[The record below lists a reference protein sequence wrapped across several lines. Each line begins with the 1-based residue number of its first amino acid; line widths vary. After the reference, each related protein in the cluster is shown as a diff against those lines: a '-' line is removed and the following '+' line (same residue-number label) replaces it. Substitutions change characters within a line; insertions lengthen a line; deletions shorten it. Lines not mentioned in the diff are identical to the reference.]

1 MSLITKGLWRVG
13 PLPKPL
19 ASIIHF
25 QQSRNLLYQQQ
36 SRDISTIPRGKRIHV
51 AGAHRLQTLI
61 ANGILQ
67 SAKNPLRNPVTLMVP
82 NNDYIRQ
89 YVDTDGKIQMIQD
102 GIATTIVGAVDMEV
116 LPFSMEFSVPPETFP
131 PAKNLKYKRLLMD
144 TALNEDDSLVDD
156 VSSLLNNVP
165 RTLDLKKKAT
175 KPARLPISDMKVCDL
190 SYFLELNASFCEKGM
205 GKPVEKE
212 DIVEIRAP
220 PKDSDIKAVP
230 VTHMAKI
237 NTDPIDYLIY
247 GERPRDIIKFFK
259 NIKHRLHPSSVVV
272 IVGNNPGLVQDL
284 YNQVFPDISK
294 RPNFVECINATH
306 MGENSIT
313 GIWDTLRS
321 IPIVKGKLLLGPLA
335 RTYDDGMTPGE
346 VEKREQEVECLVNR
360 VMDAPLF
367 GAERIDRRGLE
378 RYKLKKLVARA
389 VIYPLTVAF
398 NCMMGEIFSTEE
410 RVTEA
415 RLLFDEACA
424 VIQSVDE
431 TLTRRILL
439 DNLLWAVVRQP
450 NIRPIMLKCV
460 DLGFDTNIDLDNGW
474 IIKNAPKGMAPMNTK
489 YSNIV
494 KERARESAK
503 AIAAEKEEA
512 AKAEARLKVAREM
525 IAKRMKENDTE
536 EVIRRGFKRFAFGQK
551 IEAPLNVPDK
561 TYYRTRSPMEASGI
575 WGKLEAPFLDP
586 VKGGNESDPPA
597 RVGGGGDAVIQKTSE

>member
-1 MSLITKGLWRVG
+1 MSLITKSLWRVG

-19 ASIIHF
+19 ASVVHF
-25 QQSRNLLYQQQ
+25 QQSRNLLYHQQ
-36 SRDISTIPRGKRIHV
+36 SRDISTIPRGKPIHV

-61 ANGILQ
+61 ANGIVQ

-89 YVDTDGKIQMIQD
+89 YVETDGKIQMIKD
-102 GIATTIVGAVDMEV
+102 GIATTMVGAVDMEV
-116 LPFSMEFSVPPETFP
+116 LPFSMEYSVPDETFA
-131 PAKNLKYKRLLMD
+131 PAKNLSYKRLLMD
-144 TALNEDDSLVDD
+144 TAPNEDGLLADA
-156 VSSLLNNVP
+156 VSSLLDNALLP
-165 RTLDLKKKAT
+165 LDLKKKAH
-175 KPARLPISDMKVCDL
+175 KAARLPISDMK
-190 SYFLELNASFCEKGM
+190 A
-205 GKPVEKE
+205 KPVERE
-212 DIVEIRAP
+212 DIIEIRAA
-220 PKDSDIKAVP
+220 PKDSDLKVVP
-230 VTHMAKI
+230 VTHVAKI

-247 GERPRDIIKFFK
+247 GERPRDLIKFFK

-284 YNQVFPDISK
+284 YDQVFPDISK

-306 MGENSIT
+306 MGETSIT
-313 GIWDTLRS
+313 GTWDSVRS
-321 IPIVKGKLLLGPLA
+321 VPIVKGKLLLGPLA

-424 VIQSVDE
+424 VIQSIDE

-460 DLGFDTNIDLDNGW
+460 ELGFDTNLDLDNGW
-474 IIKNAPKGMAPMNTK
+474 IIKNAPNGTTPTHTK
-489 YSNIV
+489 YSRIV

-503 AIAAEKEEA
+503 AIAADKEEA
-512 AKAEARLKVAREM
+512 AKAEARLKMAREM
-525 IAKRMKENDTE
+525 IARRMKENDTE
-536 EVIRRGFKRFAFGQK
+536 EVVKRGFKRFAFGQK

-561 TYYRTRSPMEASGI
+561 TYYRTRSPLEASGM
-575 WGKLEAPFLDP
+575 WEKLEAPLNDQ
-586 VKGGNESDPPA
+586 VKGGNE
-597 RVGGGGDAVIQKTSE
+597 

>member
-1 MSLITKGLWRVG
+1 MSLITKSLWRVG

-19 ASIIHF
+19 ASIVHF
-25 QQSRNLLYQQQ
+25 QQARNLLYHQQ
-36 SRDISTIPRGKRIHV
+36 SRDISTIPRGKPIHV

-61 ANGILQ
+61 ANGIVQ

-89 YVDTDGKIQMIQD
+89 YVDTDGKIQMIKD
-102 GIATTIVGAVDMEV
+102 GIATTMVGAVDMEV
-116 LPFSMEFSVPPETFP
+116 LPFSMEYSVPNETFP
-131 PAKNLKYKRLLMD
+131 PAKNLRYKRLLMD
-144 TALNEDDSLVDD
+144 PAPNEDELLVDD
-156 VSSLLNNVP
+156 VSLLLENAP
-165 RTLDLKKKAT
+165 HTLDLKKKAH
-175 KPARLPISDMKVCDL
+175 KAARLPISDMKVCDL
-190 SYFLELNASFCEKGM
+190 SYFIELNATFCEQGK
-205 GKPVEKE
+205 GKPVERE
-212 DIVEIRAP
+212 DIVEIRAA
-220 PKDSDIKAVP
+220 PKDSDLKVVP

-247 GERPRDIIKFFK
+247 GERPRDLIKFFK
-259 NIKHRLHPSSVVV
+259 NIKHRLHSSSVVV

-284 YNQVFPDISK
+284 YDQVFPDISK

-306 MGENSIT
+306 MGETPIT
-313 GIWDTLRS
+313 GIWDSLRS
-321 IPIVKGKLLLGPLA
+321 IPIVRGKLLLGPLA

-346 VEKREQEVECLVNR
+346 VEKREQEVACLVNR

-367 GAERIDRRGLE
+367 GTERIDRRGLE

-460 DLGFDTNIDLDNGW
+460 ELGFDTNIDLDNGW
-474 IIKNAPKGMAPMNTK
+474 IIKNAPKGMTPVHTK

-494 KERARESAK
+494 KERSRESAK
-503 AIAAEKEEA
+503 AIAADKEEA
-512 AKAEARLKVAREM
+512 AKAEARLKMAREM
-525 IAKRMKENDTE
+525 VAKRMKENDTE
-536 EVIRRGFKRFAFGQK
+536 EVVRRGFKRFAFGQK
-551 IEAPLNVPDK
+551 IEAPLNVPDR
-561 TYYRTRSPMEASGI
+561 TYYRTRSPLEASGD
-575 WGKLEAPFLDP
+575 WEKLEIPLNDR
-586 VKGGNESDPPA
+586 VKKGNESDPS
-597 RVGGGGDAVIQKTSE
+597 VHVKGSGDAVVQKISE

>member
-1 MSLITKGLWRVG
+1 
-13 PLPKPL
+13 
-19 ASIIHF
+19 
-25 QQSRNLLYQQQ
+25 
-36 SRDISTIPRGKRIHV
+36 
-51 AGAHRLQTLI
+51 
-61 ANGILQ
+61 
-67 SAKNPLRNPVTLMVP
+67 
-82 NNDYIRQ
+82 
-89 YVDTDGKIQMIQD
+89 
-102 GIATTIVGAVDMEV
+102 
-116 LPFSMEFSVPPETFP
+116 
-131 PAKNLKYKRLLMD
+131 
-144 TALNEDDSLVDD
+144 
-156 VSSLLNNVP
+156 
-165 RTLDLKKKAT
+165 
-175 KPARLPISDMKVCDL
+175 
-190 SYFLELNASFCEKGM
+190 
-205 GKPVEKE
+205 
-212 DIVEIRAP
+212 
-220 PKDSDIKAVP
+220 
-230 VTHMAKI
+230 
-237 NTDPIDYLIY
+237 
-247 GERPRDIIKFFK
+247 
-259 NIKHRLHPSSVVV
+259 
-272 IVGNNPGLVQDL
+272 
-284 YNQVFPDISK
+284 
-294 RPNFVECINATH
+294 

-586 VKGGNESDPPA
+586 VKGGNESGPPA